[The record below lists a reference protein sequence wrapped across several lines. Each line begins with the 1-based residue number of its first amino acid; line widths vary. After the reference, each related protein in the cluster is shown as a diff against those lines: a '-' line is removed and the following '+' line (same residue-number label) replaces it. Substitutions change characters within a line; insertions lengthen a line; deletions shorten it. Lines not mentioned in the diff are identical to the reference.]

1 MTEPLTQQ
9 RLNNAAGVS
18 AIEVLI
24 VLAMVCVIAG
34 FACVHLIQEQRA
46 ASRKSTAVEFA
57 TLLQKARLDSMRRNA
72 KDINQMAQVKVFNRS
87 MYSVAIDADGDG
99 YLDIPLVTSLEEQGV
114 EINGPFPKTFIFDWL
129 GQTVDSQNHRSTPPI
144 VTVGNG
150 SGASAVKFTE
160 TGDIVVVPATKPDAA
175 R

>member
-1 MTEPLTQQ
+1 MSEPLTQQ
-9 RLNNAAGVS
+9 RLNDAAGVS

-24 VLAMVCVIAG
+24 VLAMVFVIAG

-72 KDINQMAQVKVFNRS
+72 KEIDQMAQVKVFNRS

-99 YLDIPLVTSLEEQGV
+99 YLDTPLVTSLEKQGV
-114 EINGPFPKTFIFDWL
+114 EISGPFPKTFIFDWL
-129 GQTVDSQNHRSTPPI
+129 GQTVDSQKHRSPPAV

-150 SGASAVKFTE
+150 SGASVVKFTE
-160 TGDIVVVPATKPDAA
+160 TGDIVVVPVTKSSQ
-175 R
+175 